1 MRLRRLAIASVTIA
15 TAVTGATTAAVNAA
29 GDTTPVNEDLDA
41 ACDAW
46 FRREDLS
53 QSFMLAQAFG
63 ENPDIRAWY
72 ADEFVPVTQRFAD
85 HAPGELADEAA
96 LAVALT
102 EEVAATGMPLAM
114 RPTAWDTIAGY
125 LFDHCD
131 GAALE
136 VTMSDYAFGGVPDSL
151 PAGLVMFELSV
162 PADAEWHE
170 MVVLSLDAPI
180 SDVLANAA
188 EALSSDPT
196 AGPRVLAEAL
206 RQGQPVDTG
215 SGYSM
220 MPVYS
225 LPVAPGGDVI
235 IGGSFEPGEYALV
248 CGFGEGTSRPDLI
261 IPRLLEAAT
270 DPDVQ
275 SHAELGMI
283 HVFTVE

>member
-1 MRLRRLAIASVTIA
+1 MRLRRLAIATVTVA
-15 TAVTGATTAAVNAA
+15 SAVAGATTTPANAA
-29 GDTTPVNEDLDA
+29 GDTTPVKDLDV

-46 FRREDLS
+46 FRREGLS

-63 ENPDIRAWY
+63 ETLDVKAWY
-72 ADEFVPVTQRFAD
+72 RDELVPVTQRFAD

-96 LAVALT
+96 MAVTLT
-102 EEVAATGMPLAM
+102 DEVAATGMPLAM
-114 RPTAWDTIAGY
+114 RPAAWDTIAGY

-136 VTMSDYAFGGVPDSL
+136 VTMSDYVFGGVPDSL
-151 PAGLVMFELSV
+151 PAGRVMFELSV
-162 PADAEWHE
+162 PTDAEWHE
-170 MVVLSLDAPI
+170 MIVLSLDAPI
-180 SDVLANAA
+180 TDVLANAA
-188 EALSSDPT
+188 EALSADPT

-206 RQGQPVDTG
+206 RQGEPVDTG

-270 DPDVQ
+270 DPDVH

-283 HVFTVE
+283 QVVTVE